1 MRDEILINVT
11 PQETRASIVE
21 NGVLQEV
28 HIERTENRGIVGN
41 IYKGVVKRV
50 MPGMQAAFVDIGH
63 EKAAFLHLADIVT
76 DKDEGSKQAV
86 EGSKLLDKQQSQET
100 DITSVLHEG
109 QKIIVQVIKDP
120 ISSKGARLTT
130 HITIPSRYLVLMPD
144 TEHVGVSQRID
155 DQVERIRLK
164 ELLEDHEELDNGF
177 IVRTAAEGATEKELV
192 RDALFLAKLW
202 RGITEKSKQ
211 VKAPGVIHNDLG
223 LELRIMRDIFED
235 DVERVRID
243 NEAALDRVQA
253 FVKEF
258 LPEMLSRIEL
268 YQGERPIFDLY
279 NVEEEI
285 KRALERKVPLKSGGY
300 LIIDQTEAMTTVDVN
315 TGAFVGHKNL
325 EETIF
330 RTNLEAA
337 TALARQLRL
346 RNLGGIIIVDFIDMK
361 EEEHKRQV
369 LRTLER
375 ILEKDHVKTQI
386 TEVSALGLVEMT
398 RKRSRE
404 SLERLL
410 CEPCQ
415 QCNGRGYVKT
425 AVTVCYEIFREL
437 SRAARTYDAQK
448 FLVLASQEVVD
459 CLLDEEASSLGDL
472 EVAIDK
478 PIKLQVESLYSPEQ
492 FDVVLM

>member
-211 VKAPGVIHNDLG
+211 VKAPGIIHNDLG

-243 NEAALDRVQA
+243 NEAALERVQA

>member
-86 EGSKLLDKQQSQET
+86 EGAKLLDKQQSQET

>member
-243 NEAALDRVQA
+243 NEAALERVQA

>member
-28 HIERTENRGIVGN
+28 HIERTENRGIVSN

-76 DKDEGSKQAV
+76 EKDEGSKQAI

-120 ISSKGARLTT
+120 IGSKGARLTT

-211 VKAPGVIHNDLG
+211 VKAPGLIHNDLG

-243 NEAALDRVQA
+243 NQAALERVQA

-437 SRAARTYDAQK
+437 SRAANTYDAQK

>member
-1 MRDEILINVT
+1 MRDEILINIT

-41 IYKGVVKRV
+41 IYKGVVRRV

-76 DKDEGSKQAV
+76 DKAEGSKQAV
-86 EGSKLLDKQQSQET
+86 EGSKLLDKQQAQET

-155 DQVERIRLK
+155 DHDERVRLR
-164 ELLEDHEELDNGF
+164 ELLEDHEDLDNGF
-177 IVRTAAEGATEKELV
+177 IIRTAAEGATEKELV

-202 RGITEKSKQ
+202 HGITEKSKQ
-211 VKAPGVIHNDLG
+211 VSAPGLVHEDLG

-243 NEAALDRVQA
+243 NEVTLERILD
-253 FVKEF
+253 FVREF
-258 LPEMLSRIEL
+258 LPEMESRIEL
-268 YQGERPIFDLY
+268 YQSERPIFDLY

-285 KRALERKVPLKSGGY
+285 KKALERKVQLKSGGY

-369 LRTLER
+369 LRTLEK

-386 TEVSALGLVEMT
+386 TEVSSLGLVEMT

-437 SRAARTYDAQK
+437 SRAARTYDVQK

-472 EVAIDK
+472 EVDIDK

>member
-1 MRDEILINVT
+1 MRDEILINIT

-21 NGVLQEV
+21 NGVLQEL

-76 DKDEGSKQAV
+76 DKAEGSKQAI
-86 EGSKLLDKQQSQET
+86 EGAQLLDKQQAQET

-155 DQVERIRLK
+155 DEHERVRLR
-164 ELLEDHEELDNGF
+164 ELLEEHEDLDNGF
-177 IVRTAAEGATEKELV
+177 IIRTAAEGASEKELV

-202 RGITEKSKQ
+202 KGVTEKSKQ
-211 VKAPGVIHNDLG
+211 VKAPGLIHEDLS

-243 NEAALDRVQA
+243 DQTTLDRIIKFVQ
-253 FVKEF
+253 KF
-258 LPEMLSRIEL
+258 LPDMERRIEL
-268 YQGERPIFDLY
+268 YESERPIFDLY

-285 KRALERKVPLKSGGY
+285 KKALERKVQLKSGGY

-337 TALARQLRL
+337 TALSRQLRL

-375 ILEKDHVKTQI
+375 LLEKDHVKTQI
-386 TEVSALGLVEMT
+386 TEVSSLGLVEMT

-437 SRAARTYDAQK
+437 SRAARTYDVQK

-472 EVAIDK
+472 EVEIDK

>member
-177 IVRTAAEGATEKELV
+177 IVRTAAEGATEKELL

>member
-1 MRDEILINVT
+1 MRDEILINIT

-21 NGVLQEV
+21 NGVLQEL

-76 DKDEGSKQAV
+76 DKAEGSKQAI
-86 EGSKLLDKQQSQET
+86 EGAQLLDKQQAQET
-100 DITSVLHEG
+100 DIKSVLHEG

-155 DQVERIRLK
+155 DEHERVRLR
-164 ELLEDHEELDNGF
+164 ELLEEHEDLDNGF
-177 IVRTAAEGATEKELV
+177 IIRTAAEGASEKELV

-202 RGITEKSKQ
+202 KGVTEKSKQ
-211 VKAPGVIHNDLG
+211 VKAPGLIHEDLS

-243 NEAALDRVQA
+243 DKTTLERIVRFVQ
-253 FVKEF
+253 EF
-258 LPEMLSRIEL
+258 LPDMEGRIEL
-268 YQGERPIFDLY
+268 YESERPIFDLY

-285 KRALERKVPLKSGGY
+285 KKALERKVQLKSGGY

-369 LRTLER
+369 LRTLEKL
-375 ILEKDHVKTQI
+375 LEKDHVKTQI
-386 TEVSALGLVEMT
+386 TEVSSLGLVEMT

-437 SRAARTYDAQK
+437 SRAARTYDVQK

-472 EVAIDK
+472 EVEIDK